1 MLHTLQLKIYV
12 QLIRYSLAALL
23 IIFYRG
29 KVYGQK
35 LLNMG
40 DSDLY
45 IQMNVQL
52 DFLKSKLKTN
62 NQIFNVKIDRVPSF
76 YYQLKIILSQ
86 LMQI

>member
-1 MLHTLQLKIYV
+1 MLHTLQLKIYA
-12 QLIRYSLAALL
+12 QLIGYSFTVLL
-23 IIFYRG
+23 MIFCRG

-52 DFLKSKLKTN
+52 DFLKTKLKTN
-62 NQIFNVKIDRVPSF
+62 IQSF
-76 YYQLKIILSQ
+76 
-86 LMQI
+86 

>member
-1 MLHTLQLKIYV
+1 MLHTLQLKIYA
-12 QLIRYSLAALL
+12 QLISYSLAVLL
-23 IIFYRG
+23 IIFHRG

-52 DFLKSKLKTN
+52 DFLKTKLKTN
-62 NQIFNVKIDRVPSF
+62 IQSF
-76 YYQLKIILSQ
+76 
-86 LMQI
+86 

>member
-1 MLHTLQLKIYV
+1 MLHTIQLKIYA
-12 QLIRYSLAALL
+12 QLIRYILAVLL
-23 IIFYRG
+23 IIFYRE

-52 DFLKSKLKTN
+52 DFLKTKLETN
-62 NQIFNVKIDRVPSF
+62 IQSF
-76 YYQLKIILSQ
+76 
-86 LMQI
+86 